1 MGLSPWDEHSQERG
15 RTASNVDE
23 HTPVLAAEALERLAL
38 EAGGYYVDATFGRGG
53 HTALILQV
61 LGREGRLLALD
72 RDPQAVAAGRARFA
86 DEVRLTLLHA
96 SFADLAA
103 LVPAHA
109 HQRPCRGVLFDL
121 GVSSPQLDDPQRG
134 FSFRADGPLD
144 MRMDPTR
151 GEPVAAWL
159 ARASVDEIR
168 QVIASLG
175 EERFARRVAQAI
187 VHTRRTEPLTRTDQL
202 AAVVSRAVRTREP
215 GKHPATR
222 TFQALRMFINDE
234 LGQLER
240 GLEGAFASLAPG
252 GRLAVISFHSLEDR
266 AVKRFMQRESQ
277 LDPALRDLPVVPAA
291 ARPRLKLV
299 GRKLRPSAGE
309 LARNPRAR
317 SALLRVAEKLP

>member
-1 MGLSPWDEHSQERG
+1 
-15 RTASNVDE
+15 
-23 HTPVLAAEALERLAL
+23 VLGTEALAGLAL

-53 HTALILQV
+53 HTALILEA

-72 RDPQAVAAGRARFA
+72 RDPQAIEAGHRRFA
-86 DEVRLTLLHA
+86 DEVRLTLVHA
-96 SFADLAA
+96 SFADLGAI
-103 LVPAHA
+103 VRSHA
-109 HQRPCRGVLFDL
+109 GDRPCRGVLFDL
-121 GVSSPQLDDPQRG
+121 GVSSPQLDDPARG

-151 GEPVAAWL
+151 GEPVASWL
-159 ARASVDEIR
+159 ARAGIDEIR
-168 QVIASLG
+168 QVIASFG

-187 VHTRRTEPLTRTDQL
+187 VSARQKGPLTRTAEL
-202 AAVVSRAVRTREP
+202 ATLVAGAVRTREP

-240 GLEGAFASLAPG
+240 GLTGALEVLAPG

-266 AVKRFMQRESQ
+266 AVKRFMQRAAQ
-277 LDPALRDLPVVPAA
+277 VDPALKHLPVVPVQ

-299 GRKLRPSAGE
+299 GRKERAGE
-309 LARNPRAR
+309 AEVARNPRAR
-317 SALLRVAEKLP
+317 SALLRIAEKLP